1 MGGAGVGSCPAPG
14 AYPAARDLGRP
25 APRHPSVSSSSVRAP
40 PMARKMLSLLP
51 PLLLAAA
58 GLTGLLLLCIPTR
71 DIQEPPALKVHAP
84 APSAVWGGAGPG
96 RKVRNPRRARLRRS
110 DYPRPPSALRSRP
123 GKVESRPACSA
134 LGRQGR
140 VGPHEFLSRPG
151 LSGGGASGATLSWRQ
166 KSRELL
172 RSRSLSWVRPRG
184 CLSALAGAALVPRGA
199 LARLR
204 TRRDPGPREPFPP
217 PSGPDSTGAALEG
230 ERAGWVGGG
239 VWGAEPAGPKG
250 VGVGWARP
258 GAASRSPFGSLNHL
272 LDLRGWG
279 EVWCVCLGALSP
291 KSPGWE
297 FAGVGAL

>member
-25 APRHPSVSSSSVRAP
+25 APRHPSVSASSARAP

-71 DIQEPPALKVHAP
+71 DIREPPALKVHAP

-96 RKVRNPRRARLRRS
+96 RKVRNPRRARLRQS
-110 DYPRPPSALRSRP
+110 DYPRPSPALRSRP

-140 VGPHEFLSRPG
+140 VGPHEFLSRSR

-184 CLSALAGAALVPRGA
+184 CLSALAGAARSPWAHWLS
-199 LARLR
+199 
-204 TRRDPGPREPFPP
+204 F
-217 PSGPDSTGAALEG
+217 GPDGIQGPESPSHLPVVQTVQALPSRENG
-230 ERAGWVGGG
+230 PGG

-250 VGVGWARP
+250 VGVG
-258 GAASRSPFGSLNHL
+258 
-272 LDLRGWG
+272 
-279 EVWCVCLGALSP
+279 
-291 KSPGWE
+291 
-297 FAGVGAL
+297 

>member
-1 MGGAGVGSCPAPG
+1 MGRAGVGSCPALG

-25 APRHPSVSSSSVRAP
+25 APRHPTLSASSVRAP
-40 PMARKMLSLLP
+40 PMARKILSLLP

-71 DIQEPPALKVHAP
+71 DIREPPALKVHAP

-96 RKVRNPRRARLRRS
+96 REVRNPRRAR
-110 DYPRPPSALRSRP
+110 PRPPPALRSRR

-140 VGPHEFLSRPG
+140 VGPHEFLSRPR

-184 CLSALAGAALVPRGA
+184 CLSALAGAARSPGA
-199 LARLR
+199 HWL
-204 TRRDPGPREPFPP
+204 GF
-217 PSGPDSTGAALEG
+217 GPDGIQGPENPSHLPVVQTVQAQPSRENGP
-230 ERAGWVGGG
+230 GG
-239 VWGAEPAGPKG
+239 
-250 VGVGWARP
+250 
-258 GAASRSPFGSLNHL
+258 
-272 LDLRGWG
+272 
-279 EVWCVCLGALSP
+279 
-291 KSPGWE
+291 
-297 FAGVGAL
+297 